1 MGGERQGEGNTHDTL
16 GDTLGD
22 TRNGGDVALVA
33 LETRLGYRF
42 RDRRLLSVALTH
54 KSVVKQQSYERM
66 EFLGDRLLG
75 YLVAE
80 TLYRRF
86 PQDNEGELSKRL
98 AAAVSQKHI
107 STIARGWQA
116 GSAAVLS
123 CEVRKEGF
131 VERPGLL
138 ADLCE
143 SILAA
148 VYLDGGL
155 EALRRIVEQHWGE
168 AFLDERAKEGDERSL
183 LQEWCQAR
191 ALPLPD
197 YVCRAEGPDHEKSF
211 CASVSVAT
219 LSNNTYRAEAV
230 GSSKKLAMQQAAAK
244 LFTRIQNQEQ
254 EQNQDKSP

>member
-1 MGGERQGEGNTHDTL
+1 MGGERRDERIPL
-16 GDTLGD
+16 ACEA
-22 TRNGGDVALVA
+22 ALVA
-33 LETRLGYRF
+33 LEDQLGYRF
-42 RDRRLLSVALTH
+42 RDRHLLNVALTH
-54 KSVVKQQSYERM
+54 KSVSKQQSYERM

-107 STIARGWQA
+107 SKVAHGWQA
-116 GSAAVLS
+116 GRAVVLS
-123 CEVRKEGF
+123 CEVRKESF
-131 VERPGLL
+131 AESPGLL

-155 EALRRIVEQHWGE
+155 EALRRVVDTHWGQ
-168 AFLDERAKEGDERSL
+168 AFCDDQAKRGDERSL

-191 ALPLPD
+191 TLPLPA
-197 YVCRAEGPDHEKSF
+197 YACRAEGPDHEKSF
-211 CASVSVAT
+211 CATVSVTA
-219 LSNNTYRAEAV
+219 LSNDIYTAEAV
-230 GSSKKLAMQQAAAK
+230 ASSKKLAMQQAAAR
-244 LFTRIQNQEQ
+244 LFARIQNKE
-254 EQNQDKSP
+254 P

>member
-1 MGGERQGEGNTHDTL
+1 MDGERREEKLPPLPLPLGYGGEA
-16 GDTLGD
+16 
-22 TRNGGDVALVA
+22 ALAA

-42 RDRRLLSVALTH
+42 RDRRLLCVALTH
-54 KSVVKQQSYERM
+54 KSVPKKQSYERM

-86 PQDNEGELSKRL
+86 PNENEGELSKRL

-107 STIARGWQA
+107 STIAHNWQV
-116 GSAAVLS
+116 GGAVALS
-123 CEVRKEGF
+123 RDVRKEGF
-131 VERPGLL
+131 AERPSLL

-155 EALRRIVEQHWGE
+155 EALRRIVEQHWGQ
-168 AFLDERAKEGDERSL
+168 AFLDDDAKKGDERSL

-191 ALPLPD
+191 ALPLPS
-197 YVCRAEGPDHEKSF
+197 YVCHGEGPDHERSF
-211 CASVSVAT
+211 YATVSIAT
-219 LSNNTYRAEAV
+219 LEATPLAKDSPSTSAEAF
-230 GSSKKLAMQQAAAK
+230 GASKKLAMQRAAAK
-244 LFTRIQNQEQ
+244 LFARIEKK
-254 EQNQDKSP
+254 KS